1 MEQLFAMVK
10 GTTSYQQLPK
20 YPAVTRDLAV
30 VVKDEVTAY
39 QLMAEIKVQ
48 GGGLLKDI
56 EIFDLYKGNQIQEGY
71 KSIAFSLVFQAQDRT
86 LTDAEINEIHGNIQK
101 ALADKFAASLR
112 A

>member
-48 GGGLLKDI
+48 GGD
-56 EIFDLYKGNQIQEGY
+56 FKGY
-71 KSIAFSLVFQAQDRT
+71 
-86 LTDAEINEIHGNIQK
+86 
-101 ALADKFAASLR
+101 
-112 A
+112 